1 MCKKTEDYFYHIEN
15 WGGDGLVKKPDEF
28 FLKYIPNN
36 LLEKR
41 EWLNQSISIEEEE
54 QIQLALKKH
63 FFRFSTTTKDQKAIR
78 SLKRNYGIEQFPE

>member
-1 MCKKTEDYFYHIEN
+1 MCKKTEDYFYNIEN